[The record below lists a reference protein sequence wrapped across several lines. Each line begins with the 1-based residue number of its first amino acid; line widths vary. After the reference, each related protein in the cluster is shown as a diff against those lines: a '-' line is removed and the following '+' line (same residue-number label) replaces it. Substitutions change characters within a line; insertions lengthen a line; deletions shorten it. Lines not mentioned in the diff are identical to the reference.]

1 MTNLDK
7 TNTGSSQLTSNLEGQ
22 FLVAMP
28 SVKGPHFER
37 SVVYI
42 CSHDTQGAMGL
53 IVNQVSNQITFPDLL
68 KQIDILGE
76 SAGAISL
83 PSPARSMQVLD
94 GGPVDQ
100 GRGFVLHSGDY
111 MLKDSTLRVANGI
124 CLTATI
130 EILRALAE
138 GTGPRSALLTLGY
151 AGWSA
156 GQLEEELQNNSW
168 LTCEAEASMLF
179 ECAPEEL
186 YDRSLDLMG
195 IDLSKLSTDIGH
207 A

>member
-1 MTNLDK
+1 MTELGNSNIGK
-7 TNTGSSQLTSNLEGQ
+7 SQLPSSLEGQ

-42 CSHDTQGAMGL
+42 CSHDKQGAMGL
-53 IVNQVSNQITFPDLL
+53 IINQVSDQITFPDLL

-83 PSPARSMQVLD
+83 PSPARRMKVLD

-111 MLKDSTLRVANGI
+111 ILKDSTLQVANDV

-138 GTGPRSALLTLGY
+138 GTGPSSALLTLGY

-156 GQLEEELQNNSW
+156 GQLEEELQSNSW
-168 LTCEAEASMLF
+168 LTCEPDPTMLF
-179 ECAPEEL
+179 ECAPEDL

-195 IDLSKLSTDIGH
+195 VDLSMLSSEVGH

>member
-1 MTNLDK
+1 MVELGNK
-7 TNTGSSQLTSNLEGQ
+7 TRETLLPSNLEGQ

-28 SVKGPHFER
+28 TVKGPYFER
-37 SVVYI
+37 SVIYI
-42 CSHDTQGAMGL
+42 CSHSTEGAMGL
-53 IVNQVSNQITFPDLL
+53 IVNQVSDQITFPDLL
-68 KQIDILGE
+68 KQVEILGE
-76 SAGAISL
+76 DAGSISL
-83 PSPARSMQVLD
+83 PSPARQMQVLD

-100 GRGFVLHSGDY
+100 GRGFVLHSSDY
-111 MLKDSTLRVANGI
+111 ILEQSTLPVANNI

-138 GTGPRSALLTLGY
+138 GTGPKSALLTLGY

-156 GQLEEELQNNSW
+156 GQLEEEMQNNSW
-168 LTCEAEASMLF
+168 LTCDADSAVLF
-179 ECAPEEL
+179 ECSPEDL

-195 IDLSKLSTDIGH
+195 IDLSMLSSETGH

>member
-1 MTNLDK
+1 MTQIDK
-7 TNTGSSQLTSNLEGQ
+7 TIAGSSPLPSNLEGQ

-42 CSHDTQGAMGL
+42 CSHDAQGAMGL
-53 IVNQVSNQITFPDLL
+53 VVNQVSNQITFPDLL

-83 PSPARSMQVLD
+83 PAPARKMQVLD

-111 MLKDSTLRVANGI
+111 VLKDSTLEVANDI

-130 EILRALAE
+130 EILRDLAE
-138 GTGPRSALLTLGY
+138 GTGPSSALLTLGY

-156 GQLEEELQNNSW
+156 GQLEEEMQNNSW
-168 LTCEAEASMLF
+168 LTCQAEPNILF
-179 ECAPEEL
+179 KCAPEDL
-186 YDRSLDLMG
+186 YDRSLALMG
-195 IDLSKLSTDIGH
+195 IDLSMLSSDVGH

>member
-1 MTNLDK
+1 MSNLD
-7 TNTGSSQLTSNLEGQ
+7 NTTTGKSPLPSNLEGQ

-42 CSHDTQGAMGL
+42 CSHDKQGAMGL
-53 IVNQVSNQITFPDLL
+53 IVNQVSDQITFPDLL

-83 PSPARSMQVLD
+83 PSPARRMQVLD

-111 MLKDSTLRVANGI
+111 VLKDSTLQVANDI

-138 GTGPRSALLTLGY
+138 GTGPSSALLTLGY

-168 LTCEAEASMLF
+168 LTCEPDSSMLF
-179 ECAPEEL
+179 ECAPEDL
-186 YDRSLDLMG
+186 YDRSLDVMG
-195 IDLSKLSTDIGH
+195 IDLSMLSSDVGH